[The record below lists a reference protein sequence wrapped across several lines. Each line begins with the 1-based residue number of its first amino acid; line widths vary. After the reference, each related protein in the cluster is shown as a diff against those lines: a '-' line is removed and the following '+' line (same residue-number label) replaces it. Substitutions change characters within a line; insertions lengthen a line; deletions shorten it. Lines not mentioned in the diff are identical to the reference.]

1 MSDPSQGNSLWAYD
15 TEGNVIKETD
25 ADGNVIT
32 HEYDAHQREIKRVT
46 DEFTTTWKYNE
57 KNQLINISSSNGT
70 GKSLVYDAYGRLKAE
85 TEGGGGKS
93 LRKDYTYSSGNLSSV
108 RYTSQNGLLGTENRI
123 YRNGCLSEVNLNGST
138 VIFKLNKE
146 NTLGLEIET
155 NTGSLKRTY
164 AFDPYG
170 MPASEG

>member
-1 MSDPSQGNSLWAYD
+1 M
-15 TEGNVIKETD
+15 
-25 ADGNVIT
+25 
-32 HEYDAHQREIKRVT
+32 
-46 DEFTTTWKYNE
+46 
-57 KNQLINISSSNGT
+57 
-70 GKSLVYDAYGRLKAE
+70 
-85 TEGGGGKS
+85 
-93 LRKDYTYSSGNLSSV
+93 

-170 MPASEG
+170 CRLEG